1 MRLNILRR
9 LDDAEEEKHGKANE
23 TLGEG
28 CGGLD
33 GAKCLESGMNV
44 KISSNGW
51 KINQGDKDM
60 KRISEREMMMLGN
73 WDATRDTDY
82 LPKYKSI
89 EMISFQCV
97 CVFALLAVDWENLTK
112 RQAHKPI
119 AQTGRNGRKEWGQI
133 PVASAKKSKKEIELM
148 TAQT

>member
-1 MRLNILRR
+1 M
-9 LDDAEEEKHGKANE
+9 
-23 TLGEG
+23 T
-28 CGGLD
+28 
-33 GAKCLESGMNV
+33 V
-44 KISSNGW
+44 KISGNVW
-51 KINQGDKDM
+51 KIHQGGKDM

-112 RQAHKPI
+112 RQGLK
-119 AQTGRNGRKEWGQI
+119 RK
-133 PVASAKKSKKEIELM
+133 SN
-148 TAQT
+148 